1 MMIEKSSGIF
11 LDEFEGKMEQS
22 NILHYHASFL
32 LLDVSCVIIEVF
44 IIFPINST
52 KMYPSI
58 NFHVLHNS
66 IIIIQCSIKRPFEK
80 KLRFVH
86 IMAGR
91 DFIMNS
97 QDFHDE
103 MSIFYY
109 EQSRFSWWQVEIFSI
124 VIVIVVAWFRRC
136 FQ

>member
-1 MMIEKSSGIF
+1 
-11 LDEFEGKMEQS
+11 
-22 NILHYHASFL
+22 
-32 LLDVSCVIIEVF
+32 
-44 IIFPINST
+44 
-52 KMYPSI
+52 MYPSI

-109 EQSRFSWWQVEIFSI
+109 EQSRFS
-124 VIVIVVAWFRRC
+124 
-136 FQ
+136 